1 MANLLPPATN
11 NKCLITH
18 CPFRMCQKCWHW
30 HNPEKPKHTCVE
42 RDKPN
47 RELLRTCPG
56 CRTCMAT
63 YDHKTLAERDVRENF
78 VLKIVD
84 RIVFTKEHPRRNGV
98 RVETRVRSTRA
109 TNAARTTRAVR

>member
-1 MANLLPPATN
+1 MANLVPVSVQ

-30 HNPEKPKHTCVE
+30 YNSDPKKPKHHCVE

-47 RELLRTCPG
+47 RELLKTCPG
-56 CRTCMAT
+56 CRTGMT
-63 YDHKTLAERDVRENF
+63 RHEGKSWAERDARENF

-84 RIVFTKEHPRRNGV
+84 RIVYAKEHPKRNGV
-98 RVETRVRSTRA
+98 RLETSVRGTRA
-109 TNAARTTRAVR
+109 TNSARTVR